1 VIGFVW
7 AALGSIVTFI
17 VMAALGDM
25 VSQEVRDRLDHL
37 PHAILRLAAKRLD
50 PGHRA
55 VMYEDEWMPELTY
68 ILKGDEARPVTRLYH
83 GTCFAL
89 GIYASAGKIACQAAR
104 PALGQGVR
112 ARTVS
117 VAGGF
122 DTRGFLMCRGRT
134 TTMADEVAWRTMV
147 DQLMS
152 EFRESPKRV
161 RPVLLRSQGREI
173 DAAELAQVWKTAPD
187 GELLSQLLVTYLD
200 LTAPQD
206 E

>member
-1 VIGFVW
+1 
-7 AALGSIVTFI
+7 
-17 VMAALGDM
+17 
-25 VSQEVRDRLDHL
+25 
-37 PHAILRLAAKRLD
+37 
-50 PGHRA
+50 
-55 VMYEDEWMPELTY
+55 
-68 ILKGDEARPVTRLYH
+68 
-83 GTCFAL
+83 
-89 GIYASAGKIACQAAR
+89 
-104 PALGQGVR
+104 
-112 ARTVS
+112 
-117 VAGGF
+117 
-122 DTRGFLMCRGRT
+122 
-134 TTMADEVAWRTMV
+134 MADEVAWRTMV